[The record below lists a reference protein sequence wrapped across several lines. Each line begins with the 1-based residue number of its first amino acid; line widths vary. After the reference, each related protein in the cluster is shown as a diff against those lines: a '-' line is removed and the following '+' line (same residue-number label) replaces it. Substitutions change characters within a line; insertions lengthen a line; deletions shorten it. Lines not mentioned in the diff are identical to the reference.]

1 VCCPLIS
8 GTCGVIFEVN
18 PLGRPTR
25 VFLLCVYCVAL
36 HSVPAYP
43 LTLHSIE
50 DVADSGRVLV
60 LDDDSV
66 WGVENVDAVDSSLW
80 VDGDDVEVV
89 RNNENPSY
97 PYLLINKD
105 ENETVHAKYMGK
117 P

>member
-1 VCCPLIS
+1 M
-8 GTCGVIFEVN
+8 
-18 PLGRPTR
+18 GRPTR
-25 VFLLCVYCVAL
+25 VFLLCVCCVAFK
-36 HSVPAYP
+36 SVPAYP

-50 DVADSGRVLV
+50 DIADSGRVLV

-66 WGVENVDAVDSSLW
+66 WGVESVDAVDSSVW

-89 RNNENPSY
+89 KNNENPSY